1 MEPEHSETGFLK
13 GLKRVFSARPL
24 ASSEADLQEM
34 IDASEQEGIIDEEEG
49 EMLQSILDLDDTIVR
64 EIMVPRTSMVCC
76 DCTAPFADILKAIND
91 SGHSR
96 IPLYD
101 KSPDNIIGLIYA
113 KDLLRF
119 WGTPLDKLEM
129 TQILRPPF
137 LVPEAK
143 NISELLQ
150 DFRQRRVHIAI
161 VIDEY
166 GGTSGL
172 VTIEDLIE
180 EIVGEIQDEYDFEEE
195 WLIVEEKGTVL
206 VDGRLDIEEFEDYFS
221 ITVARE
227 KFDTVGGYVVE
238 MLGRVPD
245 RGERLE
251 FDNLSLLI
259 VDADPRAV
267 RQLRVFPQTA
277 ESEE

>member
-1 MEPEHSETGFLK
+1 MQPERSEPGFIR
-13 GLKRVFSARPL
+13 GLKKIFSTRPL
-24 ASSEADLQEM
+24 ASTEADLQEM
-34 IDASEQEGIIDEEEG
+34 IDASELGGIIDEEEG
-49 EMLQSILDLDDTIVR
+49 DMLQSILELNDTIVR

-76 DCTAPFADILKAIND
+76 DRTAPLADILKAIND

-96 IPLYD
+96 IPVYD
-101 KSPDNIIGLIYA
+101 NSRDNIFGLVYA

-119 WGTPLDKLEM
+119 WGTPLEELNLN
-129 TQILRPPF
+129 QVLRPPF
-137 LVPEAK
+137 LVPESK
-143 NISELLQ
+143 KVSDLLQ
-150 DFRQRRVHIAI
+150 DFRQRRVHMAI

-180 EIVGEIQDEYDFEEE
+180 EIVGDIMDEYDLEED
-195 WLIVEEKGTVL
+195 WLIVEETGTVL
-206 VDGRLDIEEFEDYFS
+206 VDGRLNIEEFEEHFS
-221 ITVARE
+221 ISVARE

-238 MLGRVPD
+238 MLGRVPA

-251 FDNLSLLI
+251 FDKLQMLI

-267 RQLRVFPQTA
+267 RQIRVFPAGLVA
-277 ESEE
+277 EG